1 MEMSIALP
9 PAGSTTAPMYEQIAD
24 QIANQIKSQVLAA
37 GTKLP
42 PERQLAERC
51 GVSRTTAINAYRRL
65 EEMGLVRTRVGS
77 GTYVAEGAG
86 EATAQPM
93 PWHQLLVPAWQSPV
107 SGIIRDLVAMDMP
120 ADSVSMATGMPDPK
134 LYPWAVFQAFL
145 AEGSLAMTDLGHIA
159 TEGYGPLREAL
170 AARHTAAGLAAAAEN
185 ISVMAG
191 SQQGLYLLAKVFLNP
206 GDYVVVESPTYIGAL
221 QIFQAAGARLL
232 TLPASGPLQLD
243 LLEDYLIRYRPKL
256 LYALPT
262 FQNPSGRVM
271 PAAERQALLAVA
283 ARHRLAVIEDDP
295 YGDLYYDQAPPPP
308 LKALDKHGGVIY
320 LRTFSKSVFP
330 GLRVGWV
337 VAPEPVV
344 NRLSL
349 EKQYVDLHANNL
361 AQWLLYR
368 FLSSGRFDE
377 HLARVRHEYRLRR
390 DAAAQALRRYAGA
403 RLGYE
408 VPSGGFY
415 FWCRLTGNRVTTRS
429 LLTEAGRLG
438 VSVVPGDAFYAGQ
451 EGEKEFRLC
460 FTTND
465 AAMLQEG
472 VKRLVRAIDLAE
484 KSGGPGGRRPLEPLP
499 PII

>member
-1 MEMSIALP
+1 MEVSIALP
-9 PAGSTTAPMYEQIAD
+9 PGGTTTAPMYEQIAA
-24 QIANQIKSQVLAA
+24 QIAAQIKSQVLAA

-42 PERQLAERC
+42 PERQLAEQC

-86 EATAQPM
+86 ETAAPPM

-120 ADSVSMATGMPDPK
+120 ADAVSMATGMPDPK
-134 LYPWAVFQAFL
+134 LYPWADFQEFL
-145 AEGSLAMTDLGHIA
+145 AQGDLAMSDLGHIA

-170 AARHTAAGLAAAAEN
+170 AARHSAAGVAAKAEN
-185 ISVMAG
+185 VSVMAG
-191 SQQGLYLLAKVFLNP
+191 SQQGLYLLAKAFLNP
-206 GDYVVVESPTYIGAL
+206 GDYVVVESPTYLGAL

-232 TLPASGPLQLD
+232 TLPAAGPLQLD

-256 LYALPT
+256 MYVLPT

-271 PAAERQALLAVA
+271 PAAEREALLALA

-295 YGDLYYDQAPPPP
+295 YGDLYYDREPPPP

-320 LRTFSKSVFP
+320 LRTFSKIVFP

-344 NRLSL
+344 NRLSQ
-349 EKQYVDLHANNL
+349 EKQYVDLHANNI
-361 AQWLLYR
+361 AQWLLYK
-368 FLSSGRFDE
+368 FIASGRFDE
-377 HLARVRHEYRLRR
+377 HLARVRREYRPRR
-390 DAAAQALRRYAGA
+390 DATAQALRRWAGS
-403 RLGYE
+403 RLSWV
-408 VPSGGFY
+408 VPEGGFY
-415 FWCRLTGNRVTTRS
+415 FWCRLTGARVTTRS
-429 LLTEAGRLG
+429 LLAEAGRQG
-438 VSVVPGDAFYAGQ
+438 VSVVPGDAFYPGT
-451 EGEKEFRLC
+451 EGDKEFRLC

-465 AAMLQEG
+465 EATLQEG
-472 VKRLVRAIDLAE
+472 VKRLVKAIDLAE
-484 KSGGPGGRRPLEPLP
+484 KSGGPEGRSGIPLK